1 MYIHYFGFR
10 TRPFSITADPQFF
23 YASPRYRD
31 AYVGLWFSV
40 RKGKQLIVLTGSP
53 GTGKTTLLHKTALQ
67 LAPKQPILH
76 LPHSPHSLEEWLT
89 APGLLH
95 NGNSTAGTPA
105 MTFEELLKQSHG
117 TQETGVV
124 FLDEAQDLSAEA
136 FESLRQLL
144 NLRSAHGPLLTLVLA
159 GNESLEEKFAQPEAQ
174 DLQQRIDTL
183 IRVRRLHKQEV
194 EQYITYRFNIAGHNH
209 QDIFTPD
216 AIQQLAH
223 YSKGI
228 PRLVN
233 LLCDNALQAAHL
245 AETQTIS
252 AALIDE
258 IAQQLLYASS
268 SDHTVSTKTEA
279 PEANAPVTVRTTNES
294 ESLSSRYPVVV
305 KHGLDQLAWI
315 AVGILV
321 AWLSVFQTTPG
332 PLSPALTSTPTETPF
347 TKFEGTDL
355 TLASNVVEIPRSVL
369 SATSVAQ
376 EPEPPTVSSFE
387 KEQKPQ
393 ETITTQQPA
402 SPTPHFVRVAKQLPA
417 PRTQQQQQAV
427 VPTVVA
433 TRELRKTS
441 AQQELAQL
449 NIATT
454 GASLLKAT
462 ERGETSIVRLL
473 LSAGVSPNI
482 QDKEGWTPLMLAAR
496 DNRQDILQT
505 LLDSGAH
512 PDVRNHQGSTA
523 LMMAAMH
530 DHAAVIALLLNDG
543 APVDSQTGQGWTA
556 LTYAAWK
563 GHQDV
568 VTMLL
573 RHGANAHKKDKDG
586 WTPLMYASWRN
597 EKRQDQE
604 NLQRDIAKA
613 LGIDGEPLII
623 ASRGDYQ
630 GVAQTLAHSR
640 VDH

>member
-1 MYIHYFGFR
+1 MYIDYFGFR

-40 RKGKQLIVLTGSP
+40 RKGKQLVVLTGSP

-67 LAPKQPILH
+67 LAPKQPVLY
-76 LPHSPHSLEEWLT
+76 LPHSPHSLDEWLT
-89 APGLLH
+89 APGLFH
-95 NGNSTAGTPA
+95 NGHLAAGTSS

-117 TQETGVV
+117 AQKTGVV

-144 NLRSAHGPLLTLVLA
+144 DLRSAHGPLLTLVLA
-159 GNESLEEKFAQPEAQ
+159 GNESLEEKFAQPETQ

-194 EQYITYRFNIAGHNH
+194 EQYITYRFNIAGRNR
-209 QDIFTPD
+209 QDIFTLD

-245 AETQTIS
+245 AETPIIS

-268 SDHTVSTKTEA
+268 SDHTVSTETEA

-321 AWLSVFQTTPG
+321 AWLSVFQTTSD
-332 PLSPALTSTPTETPF
+332 PLSPALTSTPTETLF
-347 TKFEGTDL
+347 TKSEGDNFTL
-355 TLASNVVEIPRSVL
+355 TSNVVEIPRSSL
-369 SATSVAQ
+369 TPASVVQ
-376 EPEPPTVSSFE
+376 EAELPTVPPSE

-393 ETITTQQPA
+393 ETITTQRTA
-402 SPTPHFVRVAKQLPA
+402 SPTPHFVRVAKQLPS
-417 PRTQQQQQAV
+417 PRTQRQVV

-433 TRELRKTS
+433 TRELRKSS
-441 AQQELAQL
+441 AQQELARL
-449 NIATT
+449 SIATT

-473 LSAGVSPNI
+473 LSAGVSPNTR
-482 QDKEGWTPLMLAAR
+482 DKEGWTPLMLAAR

-505 LLDSGAH
+505 LLDSGAQ

-530 DHAAVIALLLNDG
+530 DHAAVVAVLIKDG
-543 APVDSQTGQGWTA
+543 ASVDSQTNQGWTA

-563 GHQDV
+563 GHQDI

-573 RHGANAHKKDKDG
+573 RHGADTYKKDKDG

-630 GVAQTLAHSR
+630 GVAQTLVHSR

>member
-1 MYIHYFGFR
+1 MYIDYFGFR

-40 RKGKQLIVLTGSP
+40 RKGKQLVVLTGSP

-67 LAPKQPILH
+67 LAPKQPILY

-89 APGLLH
+89 APGLFH
-95 NGNSTAGTPA
+95 NGHLAAGTSS
-105 MTFEELLKQSHG
+105 MTFEKLLKQSHG
-117 TQETGVV
+117 AQETGVV

-183 IRVRRLHKQEV
+183 IRLRRLCKQEV
-194 EQYITYRFNIAGHNH
+194 EQYITYRFNIAGRNH

-233 LLCDNALQAAHL
+233 LLCDNALQAAYL

-268 SDHTVSTKTEA
+268 SDHVVSTEAAA

-294 ESLSSRYPVVV
+294 DLSASRYPVVV

-321 AWLSVFQTTPG
+321 AWLSVFQTTPE
-332 PLSPALTSTPTETPF
+332 PLSPALTSTSTETPV
-347 TKFEGTDL
+347 TTFEGNNF
-355 TLASNVVEIPRSVL
+355 TLASNVVEIPHSL
-369 SATSVAQ
+369 APTSMIQ
-376 EPEPPTVSSFE
+376 DPERPIVPPSE
-387 KEQKPQ
+387 KEQKSQ
-393 ETITTQQPA
+393 ETITTQRPA
-402 SPTPHFVRVAKQLPA
+402 SSTPHFVRVAKQLPL
-417 PRTQQQQQAV
+417 PRTQRQQQAV

-433 TRELRKTS
+433 TRDLRKAS
-441 AQQELAQL
+441 AQQEFAQL
-449 NIATT
+449 NITAT

-473 LSAGVSPNI
+473 LSAGVSPNT

-496 DNRQDILQT
+496 DNRQDILQM

-530 DHAAVIALLLNDG
+530 DHVTVIALLIKDG
-543 APVDSQTGQGWTA
+543 APVDSQTSQGWTA

-568 VTMLL
+568 VTTLL
-573 RHGANAHKKDKDG
+573 RHGADAYKKDKDG

-613 LGIDGEPLII
+613 FGIDGEPLII

-630 GVAQTLAHSR
+630 GVAQTLVHSR
-640 VDH
+640 VDR